1 MRIKSI
7 FAAPFLMIVVLAL
20 LTVSS
25 LIDPMA
31 LGTDMNL
38 YLAVIILELL
48 VYALPAVFFCRLR
61 GKEYGRKLRVRLF
74 RFSHIFLILLGLVLL
89 LTGSTLLNMLMHS
102 LFRGETADSSYAG
115 VMNAGT
121 YAVLAFSILPAVAE
135 EFLFRSILIAEYE
148 TVSPSFAVLIS
159 ALFFGMIHMDFMR
172 LPAYVFAGIVL
183 ALVFYTTR
191 SVFASVLLHVLN
203 NIAALWTDVW
213 AQKFSAAAGKQS
225 VPLSF
230 ILISLF
236 LTALILFFWEA
247 QRIYQEYGERGVP
260 SPHVRRKKRGEPS
273 GVLEALTT
281 PPFVIFIVMYIVFT
295 LLRG

>member
-1 MRIKSI
+1 
-7 FAAPFLMIVVLAL
+7 MIVVLAL

-74 RFSHIFLILLGLVLL
+74 RFSHIFLILLGLVIL
-89 LTGSTLLNMLMHS
+89 LTGSALLNMLMAS
-102 LFRGETADSSYAG
+102 LFPPEPGTSSSYAG
-115 VMNAGT
+115 IAGAGA

-148 TVSPSFAVLIS
+148 TIRPSFAILVS
-159 ALFFGMIHMDFMR
+159 SLFFGMIHMDFMR

-213 AQKFSAAAGKQS
+213 AEKFSAAAGKQG
-225 VPLSF
+225 VLLQF
-230 ILISLF
+230 ILICLF
-236 LTALILFFWEA
+236 MTALVLFFWEA
-247 QRIYQEYGERGVP
+247 QRIYQEYGENGVP
-260 SPHVRRKKRGEPS
+260 SPHVRRRKRGEPS
-273 GVLEALTT
+273 GALEALTT

>member
-1 MRIKSI
+1 
-7 FAAPFLMIVVLAL
+7 MIVVLAL

-61 GKEYGRKLRVRLF
+61 GKEYGRKLRVRFF
-74 RFSHIFLILLGLVLL
+74 RFGHIFLILLGLVLL

-148 TVSPSFAVLIS
+148 TVSPFFAVLIS

-183 ALVFYTTR
+183 ALVFYATR

-225 VPLSF
+225 VLLSF

-247 QRIYQEYGERGVP
+247 QRIYQEYGENGVP
-260 SPHVRRKKRGEPS
+260 APHIRRKKRGEPS

-281 PPFVIFIVMYIVFT
+281 PPFVIFVVMYIVFT

>member
-1 MRIKSI
+1 
-7 FAAPFLMIVVLAL
+7 MIVVLAL

-38 YLAVIILELL
+38 YLAVIILDLL

-74 RFSHIFLILLGLVLL
+74 RFGHIFLILLGLVLL

-183 ALVFYTTR
+183 ALVFYATR

-225 VPLSF
+225 VLLSF

-247 QRIYQEYGERGVP
+247 QRIYQEYGENGIP
-260 SPHVRRKKRGEPS
+260 SPHIRRKKRREPS